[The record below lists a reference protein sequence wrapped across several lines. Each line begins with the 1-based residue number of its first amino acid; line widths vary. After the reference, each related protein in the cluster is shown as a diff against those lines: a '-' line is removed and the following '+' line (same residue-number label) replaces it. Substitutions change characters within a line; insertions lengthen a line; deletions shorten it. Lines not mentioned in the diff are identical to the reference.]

1 MSKEMAREI
10 AERIINKIDVAE
22 LFAEQYKDNKR
33 ENPFNSERIGM
44 EEMLKLMGVE
54 FEYGFNENYEVASVT
69 VAGVTV
75 AR

>member
-54 FEYGFNENYEVASVT
+54 FEYGFNENYEVESVT